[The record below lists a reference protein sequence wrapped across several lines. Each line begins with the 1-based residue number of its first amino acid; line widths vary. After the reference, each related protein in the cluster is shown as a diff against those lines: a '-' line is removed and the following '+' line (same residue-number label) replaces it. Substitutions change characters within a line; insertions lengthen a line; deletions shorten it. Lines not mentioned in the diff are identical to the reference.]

1 MFPLGSVAETAAGER
16 GFVRYVGEVE
26 NRKGTFVGLELFPEY
41 AESGKNRG
49 VVDGKEYFKTRNG
62 DRTGIFLPVDKCKLA
77 SSIAAS
83 PSSSPKGSENYIA
96 SPAPTSLPM
105 SPNLQSSIPRLT
117 AFPPNSNLN
126 VNSISSTA
134 LTPTEKILQK
144 RIEDL
149 LFERQTHQ
157 QQLEEVL
164 SSVDQLQALVTNFT
178 DQQDELDELRER
190 ITMKEE
196 RIQQMREEASQR
208 RHDFKTTIE
217 YLEDSTSRVVE
228 SYEHRI
234 SELEFQLEAYSSD
247 KQGET
252 IITLCQER
260 NEALSHIEVL
270 EERLEKLL
278 KSRTP
283 AENGV
288 VNGKHQSIM
297 ESGSPTLTN
306 ISYES
311 HSRGKASRE
320 LPENHPQRRQ
330 TLEFYEIEIEVLRNK
345 AESLQADCEEKNYYI
360 GELEARLGKTS
371 FTTSGTEPK
380 HSSTAEREKLLDRIT
395 ELESTIERMTLHDN
409 LEAKNLSSVN
419 SIPANAV
426 SQHTDNNSV
435 WCEVCENSSHT
446 LAECPTV
453 FGTKEE
459 N

>member
-1 MFPLGSVAETAAGER
+1 MFPLGSVAETITGER

-26 NRKGTFVGLELFPEY
+26 GRKGNFVGLELFPEY

-49 VVDGKEYFKTRNG
+49 IVDGKEYFKTRNG
-62 DRTGIFLPVDKCKLA
+62 DRTGIFLPIDKCKIA

-83 PSSSPKGSENYIA
+83 PSSSPKVNENYIA

-105 SPNLQSSIPRLT
+105 SPNPQSAIPRLT
-117 AFPPNSNLN
+117 AFPPNNN
-126 VNSISSTA
+126 ININSISSTA

-149 LFERQTHQ
+149 LFERQNHQ

-208 RHDFKTTIE
+208 RHDFKSTIE
-217 YLEDSTSRVVE
+217 YLEDSTTRLVE

-234 SELEFQLEAYSSD
+234 SELEFQLDAHSTD
-247 KQGET
+247 KQGDAFFNV
-252 IITLCQER
+252 CQER
-260 NEALSHIEVL
+260 DEALSHIEVL
-270 EERLEKLL
+270 EERLGKVLR
-278 KSRTP
+278 SRTP
-283 AENGV
+283 VENGSI
-288 VNGKHQSIM
+288 NGKHRSM
-297 ESGSPTLTN
+297 VENGSPTLTN
-306 ISYES
+306 VSYES

-345 AESLQADCEEKNYYI
+345 VESLQADCDEKSYYI
-360 GELEARLGKTS
+360 SELEARLSESG
-371 FTTSGTEPK
+371 FTPSDMKPT
-380 HSSTAEREKLLDRIT
+380 HDSTAEREKLLNRIS
-395 ELESTIERMTLHDN
+395 ELESTIEKMSLHEDFETEN
-409 LEAKNLSSVN
+409 PSSLN
-419 SIPANAV
+419 KIPEDSDHN
-426 SQHTDNNSV
+426 TV

-453 FGTKEE
+453 FGTKDEDLSSPV
-459 N
+459 